1 MESHL
6 VQYGYI
12 FIFLGSILEG
22 DATLLTASF
31 LAHRKHFHLP
41 AVIAVASAATILFN
55 QLVYFLARSRGRAFL
70 ERKVGQHHRYCRVR
84 DWIQRRSVLLL
95 LFSRYIFGF
104 RLAIPA
110 ACGMS
115 GMSPLVFAATNAAG
129 AALWAIPLGI
139 AGYLL
144 GEFVSIFWSEL
155 REYDWHIAV
164 AALAI
169 LWTTLAVR
177 DPELRR
183 VHGLFLHTRAFALR
197 SLARVRHR
205 QARGGAEEAASL

>member
-1 MESHL
+1 MEDHL
-6 VQYGYI
+6 RQFGYV

-22 DATLLTASF
+22 DATLLAASF
-31 LAHRKHFHLP
+31 LAHRRHFHLP
-41 AVIAVASAATILFN
+41 TVIAVAGAATILFN
-55 QLVYFLARSRGRAFL
+55 QMVYFLARNRGRAFL

-84 DWIQRRSVLLL
+84 DWVQRRSVVLL

-115 GMSPLVFAATNAAG
+115 GMSPVRFAVTNALG
-129 AALWAIPLGI
+129 AALWAVPLGI
-139 AGYLL
+139 AGYLM
-144 GEFVSIFWSEL
+144 GEFLAIFWSEL
-155 REYDWHIAV
+155 RQYDWHIAV

-169 LWTTLAVR
+169 LWTTLAIR

-183 VHGLFLHTRAFALR
+183 VHALFLHTRAFALQSVSR
-197 SLARVRHR
+197 IRHR
-205 QARGGAEEAASL
+205 RGTEQPANS

>member
-1 MESHL
+1 MEDL
-6 VQYGYI
+6 LRQYGYI

-22 DATLLTASF
+22 DATLVAASF
-31 LAHRKHFHLP
+31 LAQRNHFELP
-41 AVIAVASAATILFN
+41 AVIAIAGSATVLFN
-55 QLVYFLARSRGRAFL
+55 QLVYLLARSRGRAFL

-95 LFSRYIFGF
+95 LLSRYIFGF
-104 RLAIPA
+104 RMAIPA

-115 GMSPLVFAATNAAG
+115 GMSPMLFAVTNVLG
-129 AALWAIPLGI
+129 AALWAIPLGV

-144 GEFVSIFWSEL
+144 GEFVSTFWSEL
-155 REYDWHIAV
+155 RQYDWHIAV

-169 LWTTLAVR
+169 LWTFLAVR

-183 VHGLFLHTRAFALR
+183 VHALFLHTRAFALWSISR
-197 SLARVRHR
+197 IRHR
-205 QARGGAEEAASL
+205 RGTEQSADT